1 MAARPTVMMLANGVA
16 SGEVADTKPIR
27 AAMTTRMAVQAS
39 FDNLSLN
46 SCNVLTFLSGCDGY
60 ARQISAITRI
70 RHRAINFIITME
82 VVKVKRLAR
91 PSPLFGLVGF
101 GAS

>member
-1 MAARPTVMMLANGVA
+1 MTLANGVTP
-16 SGEVADTKPIR
+16 GEVTDTKPIS
-27 AAMTTRMAVQAS
+27 AVMTTRMAVQAS

-70 RHRAINFIITME
+70 WRRVINSSITIE
-82 VVKVKRLAR
+82 VVKVKRL
-91 PSPLFGLVGF
+91 V
-101 GAS
+101 

>member
-1 MAARPTVMMLANGVA
+1 MMLANGVTP
-16 SGEVADTKPIR
+16 GEVTDTRLIS
-27 AAMTTRMAVQAS
+27 AVMTTRIAVQAS
-39 FDNLSLN
+39 FDNLSFN

-82 VVKVKRLAR
+82 VVKVERLAR
-91 PSPLFGLVGF
+91 PAPLFGLIGF